1 MDADR
6 ERLVARREV
15 AQQAVARVRRGLD
28 DGREQ
33 VLGDVARDAP
43 DDGGRV
49 REEDALDGRAERRVA
64 GDGGALR
71 EEPELALGEISAPTL
86 AELEAEVH
94 WLTGAPVRG
103 ASRGVFG
110 LQLSPERLR
119 YTGCAEAVSFLFDRS
134 LS

>member
-43 DDGGRV
+43 DDGGGV

-71 EEPELALGEISAPTL
+71 EEPELAL
-86 AELEAEVH
+86 EVVH
-94 WLTGAPVRG
+94 VAAGRALRWQ
-103 ASRGVFG
+103 
-110 LQLSPERLR
+110 LQ
-119 YTGCAEAVSFLFDRS
+119 
-134 LS
+134 